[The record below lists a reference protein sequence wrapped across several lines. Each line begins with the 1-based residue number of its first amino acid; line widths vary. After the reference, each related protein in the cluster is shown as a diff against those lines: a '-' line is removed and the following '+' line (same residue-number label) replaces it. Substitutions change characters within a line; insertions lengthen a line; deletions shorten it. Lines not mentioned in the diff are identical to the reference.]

1 MLDIFKEAIEDFKN
15 VDLPKA
21 LYGTTPIKVGVPEKT
36 ERLQMRDILL
46 AVSNESGFSTSSLKS
61 ARRNRDLSRER
72 FKCYYLMH
80 KLTGC
85 NISDISRFMHK
96 NHTTILSG
104 LNRAKDCYEND
115 GKFARSIDRLHGCL
129 T

>member
-21 LYGTTPIKVGVPEKT
+21 LYSNEPIKVGVPET
-36 ERLQMRDILL
+36 CDRISMRDILE
-46 AVSNESGFSTSSLKS
+46 AVSNESGFYKASLVSSK
-61 ARRNRDLSRER
+61 RTHDLSKER

-85 NISDISRFMHK
+85 SISNISKFMNK
-96 NHTTILSG
+96 DHTTVLSG
-104 LNRAKDCYEND
+104 LKRATHYYNTSFEFK
-115 GKFARSIDRLHGCL
+115 RSINRLTGVL
-129 T
+129 Q

>member
-36 ERLQMRDILL
+36 ERLQMRDILV

-61 ARRNRDLSRER
+61 SRRNQDLSRER

-85 NISDISRFMHK
+85 NISEISRFMHK

-104 LNRAKDCYEND
+104 LNRAKYCYEND
-115 GKFARSIDRLHGCL
+115 GKFARSIDRLRGCL

>member
-1 MLDIFKEAIEDFKN
+1 MLDVFKEAIEDFKN

-21 LYGTTPIKVGVPEKT
+21 LYGNDPIKVGVPET
-36 ERLQMRDILL
+36 CERITMRGILGSVASESSFHKASL
-46 AVSNESGFSTSSLKS
+46 VSSKRTH
-61 ARRNRDLSRER
+61 DLSKER

-85 NISDISRFMHK
+85 SISKISKFMNK
-96 NHTTILSG
+96 DHTTVLHG
-104 LNRAKDCYEND
+104 LKRANHYYETDTN
-115 GKFARSIDRLHGCL
+115 FARSIDRLLGVL